1 MYAME
6 FLTGR
11 ILNIEVKS
19 SDTIDIVRDQQ
30 RLIFAGKLLED
41 GHTLADYNVH
51 KESTLHLELNNKFIG
66 KTSNTKVE
74 SPDMTEYYKASLI
87 LSIALTVTCPSH
99 FPVEDIYLAASLPVQ
114 LKKCTF
120 FTFSEF
126 FGFLFEGGTNPLF
139 TTRTL
144 KKACMNTRQID
155 GEVNLEKWVWRYVE
169 GPLVS
174 GTSGCQVAVIDG

>member
-1 MYAME
+1 ME

-19 SDTIDIVRDQQ
+19 SDTIDIVPDQQ

-99 FPVEDIYLAASLPVQ
+99 FPVKDIYLAACLPFG
-114 LKKCTF
+114 LRSAHF
-120 FTFSEF
+120 LPFSDF
-126 FGFLFEGGTNPLF
+126 FGFLFDGGTNPLYS
-139 TTRTL
+139 
-144 KKACMNTRQID
+144 RQ
-155 GEVNLEKWVWRYVE
+155 EH
-169 GPLVS
+169 
-174 GTSGCQVAVIDG
+174 